1 MKEDFN
7 IYTPQ
12 TYKLKTHDPN
22 LVSIVLLVHAK
33 IMNLLDKL
41 EVKHFEQNSLF
52 RRHIQWEQFES
63 YNFASLQLLKN
74 LANTSFYRK
83 TMKTIDPGPN
93 NVKEF
98 NKTEHENAINRL
110 QLTPEYIFTYYRY
123 LADII
128 VESFIKTSK
137 FILDQ
142 KQKSSIIKECLV
154 FLSKENIPDNEILR
168 NIDQI
173 LLYLSEHT
181 VAI

>member
-1 MKEDFN
+1 MKEEFN

-22 LVSIVLLVHAK
+22 LTSIILLVHAK
-33 IMNLLDKL
+33 IMSLLDEL
-41 EVKHFEQNSLF
+41 EIKYLNMNSLF
-52 RRHIQWEQFES
+52 RRHIQWEEFEP
-63 YNFASLQLLKN
+63 YNFESLQLLEN
-74 LANTSFYRK
+74 LANTSFYKK

-93 NVKEF
+93 NTKEF

-123 LADII
+123 LTDII
-128 VESFIKTSK
+128 IESFIKTSK

-142 KQKSSIIKECLV
+142 KQKSNIIKECIV
-154 FLSKENIPDNEILR
+154 FLAKNDIQENSILQ
-168 NIDQI
+168 NIDKI
-173 LLYLSEHT
+173 LTYLSEYT

>member
-22 LVSIVLLVHAK
+22 LISIVLLVHAK
-33 IMNLLDKL
+33 IMSLLDKL
-41 EVKHFEQNSLF
+41 EIKYADKNSLF
-52 RRHIQWEQFES
+52 RRHIEWEEFES
-63 YNFASLQLLKN
+63 YNFSSLQLLEN
-74 LANTSFYRK
+74 LANTPFYRK

-98 NKTEHENAINRL
+98 NNTEHENAIKRL

-123 LADII
+123 LTDII
-128 VESFIKTSK
+128 IESFIKTSK

-142 KQKSSIIKECLV
+142 QQKSNIIKECLT
-154 FLSKENIPDNEILR
+154 FLAKNNISDNEILQS
-168 NIDQI
+168 IDKI
-173 LLYLSEHT
+173 LVYLSEYT